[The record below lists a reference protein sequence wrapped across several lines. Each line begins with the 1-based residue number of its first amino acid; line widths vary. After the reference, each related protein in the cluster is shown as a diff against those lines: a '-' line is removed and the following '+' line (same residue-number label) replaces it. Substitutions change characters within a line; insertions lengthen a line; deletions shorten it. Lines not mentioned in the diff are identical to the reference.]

1 MKIKAKTKK
10 GGGIPLLLLFFGIPL
25 LSTNFNGRF
34 YNNFRLNP
42 SSPPLPSV
50 SVYIETNLKIKIQYS
65 IFILRS
71 CSLCEQKKAKK
82 PDRKCNLYKKLED
95 R

>member
-10 GGGIPLLLLFFGIPL
+10 KEAEFRYFCFFSEFHYFPRISTTGFTTISDLTLL
-25 LSTNFNGRF
+25 
-34 YNNFRLNP
+34 
-42 SSPPLPSV
+42 PPPPSV